1 MPFFTNISNLDEVPT
16 FSIAKEPLFDSRGTE
31 IKNLYSLMRQDTRDH
46 IGVCRGSYRPIQMD
60 EMLDVL
66 NTATNQVGGISHVGY
81 TVAGNGKR
89 VVIQSQL
96 NNQLNINGDIIDGMF
111 YTVIDN
117 SGMNSNKIVPSTRRI
132 VCDNQLHIV
141 QREADVKK
149 SRGVRHSF
157 TFDDNVNDIVHKF
170 KTNIAVINS
179 FKSVVEKLQNE
190 VFTENQMRH
199 LIEKILPSVKGDI
212 STKMLNKHEDI
223 FNRFIKGIGNN
234 GSTRWDALNAV
245 TEYESSKKFTPEK
258 LARTLT
264 IPTLSNTALSMLVK

>member
-1 MPFFTNISNLDEVPT
+1 MPLFTNISTLEDIPAFE
-16 FSIAKEPLFDSRGTE
+16 IKKEQLFDSRGAE
-31 IKNLYSLMRQDTRDH
+31 IKNLFSLMREDTRDH
-46 IGVCRGSYRPIQMD
+46 IGVCRGSYRPIQMN

-66 NTATNQVGGISHVGY
+66 DTATNQVGGISHLGY
-81 TVAGNGKR
+81 TIAGNGKR
-89 VVIQSQL
+89 VVIQSKLNDQL
-96 NNQLNINGDIIDGMF
+96 NLSGDLIDGMF

-141 QREADVKK
+141 QREAGAKK

-157 TFDDNVNDIVHKF
+157 TFDDNVNDIVRKF
-170 KTNIAVINS
+170 KTNISIINS
-179 FKSVVEKLQNE
+179 FKTVVEKLQSE
-190 VFTENQMRH
+190 TFTEDQMRH
-199 LIEKILPSVKGDI
+199 LIEKLLPTSKGNL
-212 STKMLNKHEDI
+212 STKMQNKHEDI
-223 FNRFIKGIGNN
+223 FNRFMRGIGNT

-264 IPTLSNTALSMLVK
+264 MPTLSNNALNMLVK

>member
-1 MPFFTNISNLDEVPT
+1 MPFFTNISTLEDVPA
-16 FSIAKEPLFDSRGTE
+16 FNIAKEPLFDSRGAE
-31 IKNLYSLMRQDTRDH
+31 IKNLFSLMREDTRDH

-96 NNQLNINGDIIDGMF
+96 NNQLNINGDLIDGMF

-141 QREADVKK
+141 QREAGMKK
-149 SRGVRHSF
+149 ARGVRHSF
-157 TFDDNVNDIVHKF
+157 TFDDNVNDIVRKF

-190 VFTENQMRH
+190 TFTEDQMRL
-199 LIEKILPSVKGDI
+199 LIEKLLPTKGEI

-223 FNRFIKGIGNN
+223 FNRFVRGIGNN

-245 TEYESSKKFTPEK
+245 TEYESSRKFTPEK

-264 IPTLSNTALSMLVK
+264 IPTLSNTALNMLVK

>member
-1 MPFFTNISNLDEVPT
+1 MPLFSNISTLEDVPA
-16 FSIAKEPLFDSRGTE
+16 FSIAKEPLFDSRGAE
-31 IKNLYSLMRQDTRDH
+31 IKNLFSLMREDTRAH

-66 NTATNQVGGISHVGY
+66 NTATNQVGGISHIGY

-96 NNQLNINGDIIDGMF
+96 NNQLNINGDLIDGMF

-132 VCDNQLHIV
+132 VCDNQLHII
-141 QREADVKK
+141 QREAGAKK
-149 SRGVRHSF
+149 ARGVRHSF
-157 TFDDNVNDIVHKF
+157 TFDDNVNDIVRKF
-170 KTNIAVINS
+170 KTNINVINS
-179 FKSVVEKLQNE
+179 FKTVVEKLQNE
-190 VFTENQMRH
+190 TFTEDQMRH
-199 LIEKILPSVKGDI
+199 LIEKLLPTNKDNI
-212 STKMLNKHEDI
+212 STKMLKKHEDI
-223 FNRFIKGIGNN
+223 FNRFIRGIGNN

-264 IPTLSNTALSMLVK
+264 IPTLSNTALNMLVK